1 MSTPQESPLPLAGIR
16 ILEFTHAIMGPAC
29 GVVLGD
35 LGAEVIHVEPPQGDP
50 TRELKGFGTGFFPF
64 FSRNKKSLALDIKSE
79 EGKEIILKLAGQ
91 ADVLMENFGP
101 GTMERLG
108 YGYDELNKLNPAL
121 IYCALKG
128 FLSGPYERRQ
138 ALDEVVQM
146 MGGLAYMTGPPGR
159 PLRAGA
165 SIVDIGGALF
175 GAIAILL
182 ALREREQ
189 TGKGQFVRSALFET
203 TAFFMGQH
211 MACAALSDQ
220 PLPPMSTRLSTWA
233 VYQIFKTQD
242 QESVFIGITSDRHW
256 QRFCEAFAREDLLE
270 DPGLK
275 TNNDRVAQEERLI
288 PEIETTISKLSK
300 TEVLGRCEKAGLPFA
315 PVTRPEDLFEDPHLN
330 QGAGLLETVFPDG
343 VKTKLPRTPI
353 EMGQHDFGLRLEPP
367 HIGEHSR
374 EILSD
379 LGYPSERIEELVDA
393 GIVKSGPN
401 E

>member
-1 MSTPQESPLPLAGIR
+1 MSSTASQPLPLDGIR

-29 GVVLGD
+29 GLVLGD

-50 TRELKGFGTGFFPF
+50 TRDLKGFGTGFFPF
-64 FSRNKKSLALDIKSE
+64 FSRNKKSLALNIKSD
-79 EGKEIILKLAGQ
+79 EGREIIMKLAEQ
-91 ADVLMENFGP
+91 ADILIENFGP

-108 YGYDELNKLNPAL
+108 YGYDELSKFNPGL
-121 IYCALKG
+121 IYCSLKG
-128 FLSGPYERRQ
+128 FLHGPYEDRP

-159 PLRAGA
+159 PLRAGS

-189 TGKGQFVRSALFET
+189 TGKGQFVKSALFET

-211 MACAALSDQ
+211 MACAALSDE
-220 PLPPMSTRLSTWA
+220 PLPPMSARLSTWA

-256 QRFCEAFAREDLLE
+256 QRFCETFDREHLFD
-270 DPGLK
+270 DAGLK

-288 PEIETTISKLSK
+288 PEIKATLAKLSK
-300 TEVLGRCEKAGLPFA
+300 TEAIRLCEKAGIPFA
-315 PVTRPEDLFEDPHLN
+315 PVTRPEDLFEDPQLN

-343 VKTKLPRTPI
+343 VRTKMPRTPI
-353 EMGQHDFGLRLEPP
+353 EMSHHDFGLRLDPP
-367 HIGEHSR
+367 QIGEHTR
-374 EILSD
+374 DILSD
-379 LGYPSERIEELVDA
+379 LGYTPQQIEELSEA
-393 GIVKSGPN
+393 GIVKS
-401 E
+401 

>member
-1 MSTPQESPLPLAGIR
+1 MSSTESKPLPLAGIR
-16 ILEFTHAIMGPAC
+16 VLEFTHAIMGPAC
-29 GVVLGD
+29 GLVLGD

-50 TRELKGFGTGFFPF
+50 TRDLKGFGTGFFPF
-64 FSRNKKSLALDIKSE
+64 FSRNKKSLALDIKSD
-79 EGKEIILKLAGQ
+79 EGREIIMKLVRQ

-108 YGYDELNKLNPAL
+108 YGYDDVSALNPGL

-128 FLSGPYERRQ
+128 FLRGPYEHRQ
-138 ALDEVVQM
+138 ALDEIVQM

-182 ALREREQ
+182 ALRERDQ
-189 TGKGQFVRSALFET
+189 TGKGQFVKSALFET
-203 TAFFMGQH
+203 AAFFMGQH
-211 MACAALSDQ
+211 MACAALSDE
-220 PLPPMSTRLSTWA
+220 PLPPMSARLTTWS

-256 QRFCEAFAREDLLE
+256 QRFCEAFEREDLFE
-270 DPGLK
+270 DEGLK

-288 PEIETTISKLSK
+288 PEIEATMAKLSK
-300 TEVLGRCEKAGLPFA
+300 TEAIRLCEKAGIPFA
-315 PVTRPEDLFEDPHLN
+315 PVTRPEDLFEDPQLN

-343 VKTKLPRTPI
+343 VQTKMPRTPL
-353 EMGQHDFGLRLEPP
+353 EMSHHDLGLRLNPP
-367 HIGEHSR
+367 KIGEQTR
-374 EILSD
+374 DILKD
-379 LGYPSERIEELVDA
+379 LGYTPERIEELSEA
-393 GIVKSGPN
+393 GIVRSS
-401 E
+401 ES

>member
-1 MSTPQESPLPLAGIR
+1 MSSTASQPLPLDGIR

-29 GVVLGD
+29 GLVLGD

-50 TRELKGFGTGFFPF
+50 TRDLKGFGTGFFPF
-64 FSRNKKSLALDIKSE
+64 FSRNKKSLALNIKSD
-79 EGKEIILKLAGQ
+79 EGREIIMKLAEQ
-91 ADVLMENFGP
+91 ADILIENFGP

-108 YGYDELNKLNPAL
+108 YGYDELSKFNPGL
-121 IYCALKG
+121 IYCSLKG
-128 FLSGPYERRQ
+128 FLHGPYEDRP

-159 PLRAGA
+159 PLRAGS

-175 GAIAILL
+175 GTIAILL

-189 TGKGQFVRSALFET
+189 TGKGQFVKSALFET

-211 MACAALSDQ
+211 MACAALSDE
-220 PLPPMSTRLSTWA
+220 PLPPMSARLSTWA

-256 QRFCEAFAREDLLE
+256 QRFCETFDRKDLFDDE
-270 DPGLK
+270 GLK

-288 PEIETTISKLSK
+288 PEIKATLAKLSK
-300 TEVLGRCEKAGLPFA
+300 TEAIRLCEKAGIPFA
-315 PVTRPEDLFEDPHLN
+315 PVTRPEDLFEDPQLN

-343 VKTKLPRTPI
+343 VRTKMPRTPI
-353 EMGQHDFGLRLEPP
+353 EMSHHDFGLRLDPP
-367 HIGEHSR
+367 QIGEHTR
-374 EILSD
+374 DILSD
-379 LGYPSERIEELVDA
+379 LGYTPQQIEELSEA
-393 GIVKSGPN
+393 GIVKS
-401 E
+401 

>member
-1 MSTPQESPLPLAGIR
+1 MSSTASQPLPLDGIR

-29 GVVLGD
+29 GLVLGD

-50 TRELKGFGTGFFPF
+50 TRDLKGFGTGFFPF
-64 FSRNKKSLALDIKSE
+64 FSRNKKSLALNIKSD
-79 EGKEIILKLAGQ
+79 EGREIIMKLAEQ
-91 ADVLMENFGP
+91 ADILIENFGP

-108 YGYDELNKLNPAL
+108 YGYDELSKFNPGL
-121 IYCALKG
+121 IYCSLKG
-128 FLSGPYERRQ
+128 FLHGPYQDRP

-159 PLRAGA
+159 PLRAGS

-175 GAIAILL
+175 GTIAILL

-189 TGKGQFVRSALFET
+189 TGKGQFVKSALFET

-211 MACAALSDQ
+211 MACAALSDE
-220 PLPPMSTRLSTWA
+220 PLPPMSARLSTWA

-256 QRFCEAFAREDLLE
+256 QRFCETFDRKDLFDDE
-270 DPGLK
+270 GLK

-288 PEIETTISKLSK
+288 PEIKATLAKLSK
-300 TEVLGRCEKAGLPFA
+300 TEAIRLCEKAGIPFA
-315 PVTRPEDLFEDPHLN
+315 PVTRPEDLFEDPQLN

-343 VKTKLPRTPI
+343 VRTKMPRTPI
-353 EMGQHDFGLRLEPP
+353 EMSHHDFGLRLDPP
-367 HIGEHSR
+367 QIGEHTR
-374 EILSD
+374 DILSD
-379 LGYPSERIEELVDA
+379 LGYTPQQIEELSEA
-393 GIVKSGPN
+393 GIVKS
-401 E
+401 

>member
-1 MSTPQESPLPLAGIR
+1 MSSTASQPLPLDGIR

-29 GVVLGD
+29 GLVLGD

-50 TRELKGFGTGFFPF
+50 TRDLKGFGTGFFPF
-64 FSRNKKSLALDIKSE
+64 FSRNKKSLALNIKSD
-79 EGKEIILKLAGQ
+79 EGREIIMKLAEQ
-91 ADVLMENFGP
+91 ADILIENFGP

-108 YGYDELNKLNPAL
+108 YGYDELSKFNPGL
-121 IYCALKG
+121 IYCSLKG
-128 FLSGPYERRQ
+128 FLHGPYQDRP

-159 PLRAGA
+159 PLRAGS

-189 TGKGQFVRSALFET
+189 TGKGQFVKSALFET

-211 MACAALSDQ
+211 MACAALSDE
-220 PLPPMSTRLSTWA
+220 PLPPMSARLSTWA

-256 QRFCEAFAREDLLE
+256 QRFCETFDRKDLFDDE
-270 DPGLK
+270 GLK

-288 PEIETTISKLSK
+288 PEIKATLAKLSK
-300 TEVLGRCEKAGLPFA
+300 TEAIRLCEKAGIPFA
-315 PVTRPEDLFEDPHLN
+315 PVTRPEDLFEDPQLN

-343 VKTKLPRTPI
+343 VRTKMPRTPI
-353 EMGQHDFGLRLEPP
+353 EMSHHDFGLRLDPP
-367 HIGEHSR
+367 QIGEHTR
-374 EILSD
+374 DILSD
-379 LGYPSERIEELVDA
+379 LGYTPQQIEELSEA
-393 GIVKSGPN
+393 GIVKS
-401 E
+401 

>member
-1 MSTPQESPLPLAGIR
+1 LSSTVSQPLPLEGIR

-29 GVVLGD
+29 GLVLGD

-50 TRELKGFGTGFFPF
+50 TRDLKGFGTGFFPF
-64 FSRNKKSLALDIKSE
+64 FSRNKKSLALNIKSD
-79 EGKEIILKLAGQ
+79 EGREIIMKLAEQ
-91 ADVLMENFGP
+91 ADILIENFGP

-108 YGYDELNKLNPAL
+108 YGYDELSKFNPGL
-121 IYCALKG
+121 IYCSLKG
-128 FLSGPYERRQ
+128 FLHGPYEDRP

-159 PLRAGA
+159 PLRAGS

-189 TGKGQFVRSALFET
+189 TGKGQFVKSALFET

-211 MACAALSDQ
+211 MACAALSDK
-220 PLPPMSTRLSTWA
+220 PLPPMSARLSTWA

-256 QRFCEAFAREDLLE
+256 QRFCETFDREDLLDDE
-270 DPGLK
+270 GLK

-288 PEIETTISKLSK
+288 PEIKATLAKLSK
-300 TEVLGRCEKAGLPFA
+300 TEAIRLCEKAGIPFA
-315 PVTRPEDLFEDPHLN
+315 PVTRPEDLFEDPQLN

-343 VKTKLPRTPI
+343 VRTKMPRTPI
-353 EMGQHDFGLRLEPP
+353 EMSPHDFGLRLDPP
-367 HIGEHSR
+367 QIGENTR
-374 EILSD
+374 DILSD
-379 LGYPSERIEELVDA
+379 LGYTPQQIEELSEA
-393 GIVKSGPN
+393 GIVKS
-401 E
+401 

>member
-1 MSTPQESPLPLAGIR
+1 MSSTASQPLPLDGIR

-29 GVVLGD
+29 GLVLGD

-50 TRELKGFGTGFFPF
+50 TRDLKGFGTGFFPF
-64 FSRNKKSLALDIKSE
+64 FSRNKKSLALNIKSD
-79 EGKEIILKLAGQ
+79 EGREIIMKLAEQ
-91 ADVLMENFGP
+91 ADILIENFGP

-108 YGYDELNKLNPAL
+108 YGYDELSKFNPGL
-121 IYCALKG
+121 IYCSLKG
-128 FLSGPYERRQ
+128 FLHGPYEDRP

-159 PLRAGA
+159 PLRAGS

-189 TGKGQFVRSALFET
+189 TGKGQFVKSALFET

-211 MACAALSDQ
+211 MACAALSDE
-220 PLPPMSTRLSTWA
+220 PLPPMSARLSTWA

-256 QRFCEAFAREDLLE
+256 QRFCETFDREDLF
-270 DPGLK
+270 DDAGLK

-288 PEIETTISKLSK
+288 PEIKATLAKLSK
-300 TEVLGRCEKAGLPFA
+300 TEAIRLCEKAGIPFA
-315 PVTRPEDLFEDPHLN
+315 PVTRPEDLFEDPQLN

-343 VKTKLPRTPI
+343 VRTKMPRTPI
-353 EMGQHDFGLRLEPP
+353 EMSHHDFGLRLDPP
-367 HIGEHSR
+367 QIGEHTR
-374 EILSD
+374 DILSD
-379 LGYPSERIEELVDA
+379 LGYTPQQIEELSEA
-393 GIVKSGPN
+393 GIVKS
-401 E
+401 

>member
-1 MSTPQESPLPLAGIR
+1 LDGIR

-29 GVVLGD
+29 GLVLGD
-35 LGAEVIHVEPPQGDP
+35 LGAEVIPVEPPQGDP
-50 TRELKGFGTGFFPF
+50 TRDLKGFGTGFFPF
-64 FSRNKKSLALDIKSE
+64 FSRNKKSLALNIKSD
-79 EGKEIILKLAGQ
+79 EGREIIMKLAEQ
-91 ADVLMENFGP
+91 ADILIENFGP

-108 YGYDELNKLNPAL
+108 YGYDELSKFNPGL
-121 IYCALKG
+121 IYCSLKG
-128 FLSGPYERRQ
+128 FLHGPYEDRP

-159 PLRAGA
+159 PLRAGS

-189 TGKGQFVRSALFET
+189 TGKGQFVKSALFET

-211 MACAALSDQ
+211 MACAALSDE
-220 PLPPMSTRLSTWA
+220 PLPPMSARLSTWA

-256 QRFCEAFAREDLLE
+256 QRFCETFDRKDLFDDE
-270 DPGLK
+270 GLK

-288 PEIETTISKLSK
+288 PEIKATLAKLSK
-300 TEVLGRCEKAGLPFA
+300 TEAIRLCEKAGIPFA
-315 PVTRPEDLFEDPHLN
+315 PVTRPEDLFEDPQLN

-343 VKTKLPRTPI
+343 VRTKMPRTPI
-353 EMGQHDFGLRLEPP
+353 EMSHHDFGLRLDPP
-367 HIGEHSR
+367 QIGEHTR
-374 EILSD
+374 DILSD
-379 LGYPSERIEELVDA
+379 LGYTPQQIEELSEA
-393 GIVKSGPN
+393 GIVKS
-401 E
+401 

>member
-1 MSTPQESPLPLAGIR
+1 MSSTESKPLPLAGIR
-16 ILEFTHAIMGPAC
+16 VLEFAHAIMGPAC
-29 GVVLGD
+29 GLVLGD

-50 TRELKGFGTGFFPF
+50 TRDLKGFGTGFFPF
-64 FSRNKKSLALDIKSE
+64 FSRNKKSLALDIKSD
-79 EGKEIILKLAGQ
+79 EGREIIMKLVRQ

-108 YGYDELNKLNPAL
+108 YGYDDVSALNPGL

-128 FLSGPYERRQ
+128 FLRGPYEHRQ
-138 ALDEVVQM
+138 ALDEIVQM

-182 ALREREQ
+182 ALRERDQ
-189 TGKGQFVRSALFET
+189 TGKGQFVKSALFET
-203 TAFFMGQH
+203 AAFFMGQH
-211 MACAALSDQ
+211 MACAALSDE
-220 PLPPMSTRLSTWA
+220 PLPPMSARLTTWS

-256 QRFCEAFAREDLLE
+256 QRFCEAFEREDLFE
-270 DPGLK
+270 DEGLK

-288 PEIETTISKLSK
+288 PEIEATMAKLSK
-300 TEVLGRCEKAGLPFA
+300 TEAIRLCEKAGIPFA
-315 PVTRPEDLFEDPHLN
+315 PVTRPEDLFEDPQLN

-343 VKTKLPRTPI
+343 VQTKMPRTPL
-353 EMGQHDFGLRLEPP
+353 EMSHHDLGLRLNPP
-367 HIGEHSR
+367 KIGEHTR
-374 EILSD
+374 DILKD
-379 LGYPSERIEELVDA
+379 LGYTPERIEELSEA
-393 GIVKSGPN
+393 GIVRSS
-401 E
+401 ES

>member
-1 MSTPQESPLPLAGIR
+1 MSSTASQPLPLDGIR

-29 GVVLGD
+29 GLVLGD

-50 TRELKGFGTGFFPF
+50 TRDLKGFGTGFFPF
-64 FSRNKKSLALDIKSE
+64 FSRNKKSLALNIKSD
-79 EGKEIILKLAGQ
+79 EGREIIMKLAEQ
-91 ADVLMENFGP
+91 ADILIENFGP

-108 YGYDELNKLNPAL
+108 YGYDELSKFNPGL
-121 IYCALKG
+121 IYCSLKG
-128 FLSGPYERRQ
+128 FLHGPYEDRP

-159 PLRAGA
+159 PLRAGS

-189 TGKGQFVRSALFET
+189 TGKGQFVKSALFET

-211 MACAALSDQ
+211 MACAALSDE
-220 PLPPMSTRLSTWA
+220 PLPPMSARLSTWA

-256 QRFCEAFAREDLLE
+256 QRFCETFDRKDLFDDE
-270 DPGLK
+270 GLK

-288 PEIETTISKLSK
+288 PEIKATLAKLSK
-300 TEVLGRCEKAGLPFA
+300 TEAIRLCEKAGIPFA
-315 PVTRPEDLFEDPHLN
+315 PVTRPEDLFEDPQLN

-343 VKTKLPRTPI
+343 VRTKMPRTPI
-353 EMGQHDFGLRLEPP
+353 EMSHHDFGLRLDPP
-367 HIGEHSR
+367 QIGEHTR
-374 EILSD
+374 DILSD
-379 LGYPSERIEELVDA
+379 LGYTPQQIEELSEA
-393 GIVKSGPN
+393 GIVKS
-401 E
+401 

>member
-1 MSTPQESPLPLAGIR
+1 MSSTVSQPLPLEGIR

-29 GVVLGD
+29 GLVLGD

-50 TRELKGFGTGFFPF
+50 TRDLKGFGTGFFPF
-64 FSRNKKSLALDIKSE
+64 FSRNKKSLALNIKSD
-79 EGKEIILKLAGQ
+79 EGREIIMKLAEQ
-91 ADVLMENFGP
+91 ADILIENFGP

-108 YGYDELNKLNPAL
+108 YGYDELSKFNPGL
-121 IYCALKG
+121 IYCSLKG
-128 FLSGPYERRQ
+128 FLHGPYEDRP

-159 PLRAGA
+159 PLRAGS

-189 TGKGQFVRSALFET
+189 TGKGQFVKSALFET

-211 MACAALSDQ
+211 MACAALSDK
-220 PLPPMSTRLSTWA
+220 PLPPMSARLSTWA

-256 QRFCEAFAREDLLE
+256 QRFCETFDRKDLFDDE
-270 DPGLK
+270 GLK

-288 PEIETTISKLSK
+288 PEIKATLAKLSK
-300 TEVLGRCEKAGLPFA
+300 TEAIRLCEKAGIPFA
-315 PVTRPEDLFEDPHLN
+315 PVTRPEDLFEDPQLN

-343 VKTKLPRTPI
+343 VRTKMPRTPI
-353 EMGQHDFGLRLEPP
+353 EMSPHDFGLRLDPP
-367 HIGEHSR
+367 QIGENTR
-374 EILSD
+374 DILSD
-379 LGYPSERIEELVDA
+379 LGYTLQQIEELSEA
-393 GIVKSGPN
+393 GIVKS
-401 E
+401 

>member
-1 MSTPQESPLPLAGIR
+1 LEGIR

-35 LGAEVIHVEPPQGDP
+35 MGAEIIHVEPPQGDP
-50 TRELKGFGTGFFPF
+50 TRDLKGFGTGFFPF
-64 FSRNKKSLALDIKSE
+64 FSRNKKSLALDIKSD
-79 EGKEIILKLAGQ
+79 EGREIIMKLAEQ
-91 ADVLMENFGP
+91 ADVVVENFGP

-108 YGYDELNKLNPAL
+108 YGYDKLSELNPGL
-121 IYCALKG
+121 IYCSLKG
-128 FLSGPYERRQ
+128 FLRGPYEDRP
-138 ALDEVVQM
+138 ALDEIVQM

-189 TGKGQFVRSALFET
+189 TGQGQFVKSALFET
-203 TAFFMGQH
+203 VAFFMGQH
-211 MACAALSDQ
+211 MACAALSDE
-220 PLPPMSTRLSTWA
+220 PLPPMSARLTTWA

-256 QRFCEAFAREDLLE
+256 QRFCETFGRQDLLE
-270 DPGLK
+270 DAGLA

-288 PEIETTISKLSK
+288 PELEATLAQLSK
-300 TEVLGRCEKAGLPFA
+300 TEALRLCEKAAIPFA
-315 PVTRPEDLFEDPHLN
+315 PVTRPEDLFEDPQLN

-343 VKTKLPRTPI
+343 VRTKMPRTPI
-353 EMGQHDFGLRLEPP
+353 EMSDHDFGLRLDPP
-367 HIGEHSR
+367 QIGENTQD
-374 EILSD
+374 ILND
-379 LGYPSERIEELVDA
+379 LGYTPEQIEALAEA
-393 GIVKSGPN
+393 GIVAKT
-401 E
+401 

>member
-1 MSTPQESPLPLAGIR
+1 MSSTASQPLPLDGIR

-29 GVVLGD
+29 GLVLGD

-50 TRELKGFGTGFFPF
+50 TRDLKGFGTGFFPF
-64 FSRNKKSLALDIKSE
+64 FSRNKKSLALNIKSD
-79 EGKEIILKLAGQ
+79 EGREIIMKLAEQ
-91 ADVLMENFGP
+91 ADILIENFGP

-108 YGYDELNKLNPAL
+108 YGYDELSKFNPGL
-121 IYCALKG
+121 IYCSLKG
-128 FLSGPYERRQ
+128 FLHGPYEDRP

-159 PLRAGA
+159 PLRAGS

-175 GAIAILL
+175 GTIAILL

-189 TGKGQFVRSALFET
+189 TGKGQFVKSALFET

-211 MACAALSDQ
+211 MACAALSDE
-220 PLPPMSTRLSTWA
+220 PLPPMSARLSTWA

-256 QRFCEAFAREDLLE
+256 QRFCETFDREDLF
-270 DPGLK
+270 DDAGLK

-288 PEIETTISKLSK
+288 PEIKATLAKLSK
-300 TEVLGRCEKAGLPFA
+300 TEAIRLCEKAGIPFA
-315 PVTRPEDLFEDPHLN
+315 PVTRPEDLFEDPQLN

-343 VKTKLPRTPI
+343 VRTKMPRTPI
-353 EMGQHDFGLRLEPP
+353 EMSHHDFGLRLDPP
-367 HIGEHSR
+367 QIGEHTR
-374 EILSD
+374 DILSD
-379 LGYPSERIEELVDA
+379 LGYTPQQIEELSEA
-393 GIVKSGPN
+393 GIVKS
-401 E
+401 

>member
-1 MSTPQESPLPLAGIR
+1 MSSTASPPLPLDGIR

-29 GVVLGD
+29 GLVLGD

-50 TRELKGFGTGFFPF
+50 TRDLKGFGTGFFPF
-64 FSRNKKSLALDIKSE
+64 FSRNKKSLALNIKSD
-79 EGKEIILKLAGQ
+79 EGREIIMKLAEQ
-91 ADVLMENFGP
+91 ADILIENFGP

-108 YGYDELNKLNPAL
+108 YGYDELSKFNPGL
-121 IYCALKG
+121 IYCSLKG
-128 FLSGPYERRQ
+128 FLHGPYQDRP

-159 PLRAGA
+159 PLRAGS

-175 GAIAILL
+175 GTIAILL

-189 TGKGQFVRSALFET
+189 TGKGQFVKSALFET

-211 MACAALSDQ
+211 MACAALSDE
-220 PLPPMSTRLSTWA
+220 PLPPMSARLSTWA

-256 QRFCEAFAREDLLE
+256 QRFCETFDRKDLFDDE
-270 DPGLK
+270 GLK

-288 PEIETTISKLSK
+288 PEIKATLAKLSK
-300 TEVLGRCEKAGLPFA
+300 TEAIRLCEKAGIPFA
-315 PVTRPEDLFEDPHLN
+315 PVTRPEDLFEDPQLN

-343 VKTKLPRTPI
+343 VRTKMPRTPI
-353 EMGQHDFGLRLEPP
+353 EMSHHDFGLRLDPP
-367 HIGEHSR
+367 QIGEHTR
-374 EILSD
+374 DILSD
-379 LGYPSERIEELVDA
+379 LGYTPQQIEELSEA
-393 GIVKSGPN
+393 GIVKS
-401 E
+401 

>member
-1 MSTPQESPLPLAGIR
+1 MNTPQEKPLPLAGIR

-29 GVVLGD
+29 GLVLGD
-35 LGAEVIHVEPPQGDP
+35 LGAEVIHVEPPKGDP
-50 TRELKGFGTGFFPF
+50 TRKLKGFGTGFFPF
-64 FSRNKKSLALDIKSE
+64 FSRNKKSLALDIKSD
-79 EGKEIILKLAGQ
+79 EGREIILKLAGQ

-101 GTMERLG
+101 GTMDRLG
-108 YGYDELNKLNPAL
+108 FGYEELSKLNPAL
-121 IYCALKG
+121 VYCALKG
-128 FLSGPYERRQ
+128 FLSGPYENRQ

-189 TGKGQFVRSALFET
+189 TGKGQFVKSALFET

-211 MACAALSDQ
+211 MACAALSDK
-220 PLPPMSTRLSTWA
+220 PLPPMSARLTTWA

-256 QRFCEAFAREDLLE
+256 QRFCEAFKREDLFE

-315 PVTRPEDLFEDPHLN
+315 PVTRPEDLFEDPQLN

-343 VKTKLPRTPI
+343 VKTKMPRTPI
-353 EMGQHDFGLRLEPP
+353 EMSDHDFDLRLEPP
-367 HIGEHSR
+367 HLGEHTR

-379 LGYPSERIEELVDA
+379 LGYTSQRIEELSEA
-393 GIVKSGPN
+393 GIVKGVQ

>member
-1 MSTPQESPLPLAGIR
+1 MSTPQDHPLPLAGIR

-64 FSRNKKSLALDIKSE
+64 FSRNKRSLALDIKSD
-79 EGKEIILKLAGQ
+79 EGREIILKLVGQ

-108 YGYDELNKLNPAL
+108 YGYDELSKLNPGL

-189 TGKGQFVRSALFET
+189 TGKGQLVKSALFET

-211 MACAALSDQ
+211 MACAALSDK
-220 PLPPMSTRLSTWA
+220 PLPPMSARLTTWA

-256 QRFCEAFAREDLLE
+256 QRFCEAFAREDLFE
-270 DPGLK
+270 DPGFK
-275 TNNDRVAQEERLI
+275 TNNDRV
-288 PEIETTISKLSK
+288 
-300 TEVLGRCEKAGLPFA
+300 
-315 PVTRPEDLFEDPHLN
+315 DLFEDPQLN

-343 VKTKLPRTPI
+343 VKTKMPRTPI
-353 EMGQHDFGLRLEPP
+353 EMSHHDFGLRLEPP
-367 HIGEHSR
+367 QVGEHSR

-379 LGYPSERIEELVDA
+379 LGYPTERIEELVEA
-393 GIVKSGPN
+393 GILRSGP
-401 E
+401 

>member
-1 MSTPQESPLPLAGIR
+1 MSSTESKPLPLAGIR
-16 ILEFTHAIMGPAC
+16 VLEFTHAIMGPAC
-29 GVVLGD
+29 GLVLGD

-50 TRELKGFGTGFFPF
+50 TRDLKGFGTGFFPF
-64 FSRNKKSLALDIKSE
+64 FSRNKKSLALDIKSD
-79 EGKEIILKLAGQ
+79 EGREIIMKLVRQ

-108 YGYDELNKLNPAL
+108 YGYDDVSALNPGL

-128 FLSGPYERRQ
+128 FLRGPYEHRQ
-138 ALDEVVQM
+138 ALDEIVQM

-182 ALREREQ
+182 ALRERDQ
-189 TGKGQFVRSALFET
+189 TGKGQFVKSALFET
-203 TAFFMGQH
+203 AAFFMGQH
-211 MACAALSDQ
+211 MACAALSDE
-220 PLPPMSTRLSTWA
+220 PLPPMSARLTTWS

-256 QRFCEAFAREDLLE
+256 QRFCEAFEREDLFE
-270 DPGLK
+270 DEGLK

-288 PEIETTISKLSK
+288 PEIEATMAKLSK
-300 TEVLGRCEKAGLPFA
+300 TEAIRLCEKAGIPFA
-315 PVTRPEDLFEDPHLN
+315 PVTRPEDLFEDPQLN

-343 VKTKLPRTPI
+343 VQTKMPRTPL
-353 EMGQHDFGLRLEPP
+353 EMSHHDLGLRLNPP
-367 HIGEHSR
+367 KIGEHTR
-374 EILSD
+374 DILKD
-379 LGYPSERIEELVDA
+379 LGYTPERIEELSEA
-393 GIVKSGPN
+393 GIVRSS
-401 E
+401 ES